1 MVAAREDILK
11 IDSLFKFFGKL
22 PALQHVSFVVQQ
34 GSITSVI
41 GPNGAGKTTLFNV
54 ITGHLSADG
63 GEVIFKGKDIT
74 NFPPHRVN
82 RMGLSRSFQIV
93 NIFPRFTVFENVHAS
108 IISKMRRNS
117 SLTTSLHDM
126 GEEEAFSIL
135 QKVGLSAHAGTVAG
149 TLSYGDQRILEIA
162 IALGSS
168 PELLLLDEPTA
179 GMGPEETKSTVE
191 LIKRLV
197 TELGLTVLIV
207 EHDMDVVFSIS
218 ETIIVL
224 HQGMVLA
231 QGEPD
236 EVRHNEMVQK
246 VYLGEEI
253 DHVKEVYVPE

>member
-1 MVAAREDILK
+1 
-11 IDSLFKFFGKL
+11 
-22 PALQHVSFVVQQ
+22 
-34 GSITSVI
+34 
-41 GPNGAGKTTLFNV
+41 
-54 ITGHLSADG
+54 
-63 GEVIFKGKDIT
+63 
-74 NFPPHRVN
+74 
-82 RMGLSRSFQIV
+82 
-93 NIFPRFTVFENVHAS
+93 
-108 IISKMRRNS
+108 
-117 SLTTSLHDM
+117 M
-126 GEEEAFSIL
+126 GEEEAFLIL